1 MDPSTP
7 HPTAS
12 RKSISPLAA
21 RYPAGGITNSLGSGM
36 IDDSMAMSTMIPGYP
51 RSRNRSSNQAMK
63 CSSIEAVLPDQGN
76 EARITEGGV
85 LHARRRA
92 LDQGEHL
99 GPFGAQGDQESTVR
113 SELLEQRQ
121 RDCGPAGRH
130 QHRIVGRIRAP
141 PERAVPHE
149 HRDVPDSGLA

>member
-21 RYPAGGITNSLGSGM
+21 RYTAGGITNSLGSGM

-76 EARITEGGV
+76 EARITERGV

-99 GPFGAQGDQESTVR
+99 GPLAAQRGHESTVR
-113 SELLEQRQ
+113 GELLDE
-121 RDCGPAGRH
+121 RH
-130 QHRIVGRIRAP
+130 GDSRAADRRQHRVVGRTRPP
-141 PERAVPHE
+141 PER
-149 HRDVPDSGLA
+149 